1 MSRLLLS
8 AAVVALL
15 PTTLP
20 AQIPASVASGMGTF
34 GGYRNRPAT
43 PSIAAPV
50 GGPLYF
56 PGSVGTRGGFA
67 SPFYFNRGLG
77 GGFGGGYSYSPFVD
91 QFYGPFTAYSGGY
104 LPYYGSPGPVVE
116 EPIVVDVVPTT
127 PARIVELSNEFPAS
141 LTMEFP
147 AAAKVWLDGQP
158 VAGEAGKERVL
169 TSPVLK
175 PGEKYTFKVRAEW
188 DANGKTYEYTR
199 EVSAGPGDR
208 SKLTVLSGTPVSGK

>member
-8 AAVVALL
+8 AAAVALL

-20 AQIPASVASGMGTF
+20 AQIPASVASGVGTF
-34 GGYRNRPAT
+34 GDYRNRPMT

-50 GGPLYF
+50 GGPLYR
-56 PGSVGTRGGFA
+56 PGSVGMRGGFA
-67 SPFYFNRGLG
+67 SPFYYNRGIF
-77 GGFGGGYSYSPFVD
+77 GGFVGGYGYSPYVD
-91 QFYGPFTAYSGGY
+91 QFYAPFTAYAGGY
-104 LPYYGSPGPVVE
+104 LPSDVLPGPVVG
-116 EPIVVDVVPTT
+116 EPIMEVAPT
-127 PARIVELSNEFPAS
+127 RIVELSNEFPAS
-141 LTMEFP
+141 LTLEFP

-175 PGEKYTFKVRAEW
+175 PGDKYTFKVRAEW

-208 SKLTVLSGTPVSGK
+208 SKLTVLAGTPVSGK